1 MKRIIKKTIFVFLVI
16 VLVFSVFTNWALLSD
31 KRHLERKLHDYTT
44 IQEENKLLKERVKS
58 CEQDLTDAAT
68 MLDAATRELQSLKK
82 N

>member
-1 MKRIIKKTIFVFLVI
+1 MKKIIKKTIFVFLVI

>member
-1 MKRIIKKTIFVFLVI
+1 MKRINKNAIFACLTV
-16 VLVFSVFTNWALLSD
+16 VLMLSALANWTLLSD
-31 KRHLERKLHDYTT
+31 KRHLERKLNDYTT
-44 IQEENKLLKERVKS
+44 IQQENKLLKERVKS

>member
-1 MKRIIKKTIFVFLVI
+1 MKKIIRKTIFAALVI
-16 VLVFSVFTNWALLSD
+16 VLMFSIFANWALLSD
-31 KRHLERKLHDYTT
+31 KRHLEKKLHDYTT
-44 IQEENKLLKERVKS
+44 IQQENKLLKERVKS